1 MTTYTQT
8 VKILRM
14 RAVAAKLGIARSTI
28 YDWLNAKSPRH
39 DPAFPKPYPLGKQ
52 SVGWLESEVDEWILQ
67 RRVASLPDTPLQR
80 ILHLN

>member
-52 SVGWLESEVDEWILQ
+52 SVGWLESELDEWVLQ
-67 RRVASLPDTPLQR
+67 RRSA
-80 ILHLN
+80 

>member
-1 MTTYTQT
+1 MTTYIQT

-39 DPAFPKPYPLGKQ
+39 DPAFPKPYPLGRQ
-52 SVGWLESEVDEWILQ
+52 SVGWLESELDEWVL
-67 RRVASLPDTPLQR
+67 RRKAA
-80 ILHLN
+80 

>member
-39 DPAFPKPYPLGKQ
+39 DPAFPRPYPLGKQ
-52 SVGWLESEVDEWILQ
+52 SVGWLESELDEWVLQ
-67 RRVASLPDTPLQR
+67 RRAA
-80 ILHLN
+80 

>member
-52 SVGWLESEVDEWILQ
+52 SVGWLESELDEWVLL
-67 RRVASLPDTPLQR
+67 RKAG
-80 ILHLN
+80 

>member
-52 SVGWLESEVDEWILQ
+52 SVGWLESELDEWILH
-67 RRVASLPDTPLQR
+67 RKPALS
-80 ILHLN
+80 

>member
-28 YDWLNAKSPRH
+28 YDWLNANSPRH

-52 SVGWLESEVDEWILQ
+52 SVGWLESELDEWVLQ
-67 RRVASLPDTPLQR
+67 RRAA
-80 ILHLN
+80 

>member
-39 DPAFPKPYPLGKQ
+39 DPAFPKPYPLCRQ
-52 SVGWLESEVDEWILQ
+52 SVGWLESELDEWVL
-67 RRVASLPDTPLQR
+67 RRKAA
-80 ILHLN
+80 

>member
-67 RRVASLPDTPLQR
+67 RRAA
-80 ILHLN
+80 

>member
-52 SVGWLESEVDEWILQ
+52 SVGWLESELNEWVLQ
-67 RRVASLPDTPLQR
+67 RRAA
-80 ILHLN
+80 

>member
-1 MTTYTQT
+1 MTTYTRT

-52 SVGWLESEVDEWILQ
+52 SVGWLESELDDWVLQ
-67 RRVASLPDTPLQR
+67 RKHALL
-80 ILHLN
+80 